1 MPEDFYDLLE
11 VPEDASPEQVRRAFR
26 EKARVYHPDVNDD
39 ERAAAQFKTLREAR
53 DVLVDGSERTEYDR
67 LGHDAYVRRRLDGLP
82 MAGLGEEWSRPSGAR
97 ADADADTDADTDGGR
112 AREGRTGDASSASD
126 GRGTARAGGRASA
139 RAGAGTGRVATSR
152 RRRSPSLERAW
163 VAVLVAGV
171 VYAAGV
177 ARYQGATD
185 GVADAVASL
194 VGPASGAAVVA
205 PAAFVRGAAAA
216 PSPDLLF
223 PVGVAALPATLG
235 WTVRRFGRG
244 TAWLYVLGSLA
255 PALAVAAGALAS
267 APTPLLVVVGLVAL
281 PGVATLAFLGDV
293 GRFVLAT
300 RRA

>member
-53 DVLVDGSERTEYDR
+53 DVLVDGSERAEYDR

-97 ADADADTDADTDGGR
+97 AEADADGGR
-112 AREGRTGDASSASD
+112 AREGRPGDASSASD
-126 GRGTARAGGRASA
+126 DRGTAGTGGRASA

-163 VAVLVAGV
+163 IAVLVAGL

-244 TAWLYVLGSLA
+244 TAWLYLLGSLA

-267 APTPLLVVVGLVAL
+267 APTALLVVVGLVAL